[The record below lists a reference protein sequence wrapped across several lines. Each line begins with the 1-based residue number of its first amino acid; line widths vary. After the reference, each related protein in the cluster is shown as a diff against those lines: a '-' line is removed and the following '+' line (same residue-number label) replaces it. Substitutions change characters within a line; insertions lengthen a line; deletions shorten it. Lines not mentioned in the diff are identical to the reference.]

1 MSKYSFFDD
10 FDDYYDFNKN
20 TNHKNYGNAYGYG
33 YGNYYNS
40 YNTKFYNY
48 NNTVP
53 SVINPDISYWDSVDI
68 LGNSIETSDQII
80 RTINKNKDFWDADLN
95 NKYRQFLSSNFSL
108 EEENAESPY
117 FTDGILNHDSDS
129 DDQLSFK
136 EYISS
141 NKIADAF
148 NNQIKKELNSDEH
161 IKYVNSL
168 YDYMSD
174 ALIHD
179 DVSNFVRQ
187 RIQYVNNDDG
197 GENGFHKMI
206 DHVKRNISLNTLN
219 SSEIL
224 TSDDLKMMKIDL
236 YKNFYNKEMQFSIE
250 NDKSWWFKMLSNMD
264 NYMMKMI
271 TNGSKINSTI
281 MANNLFDSAVKSL
294 YEYCK
299 MSYETTGEMPNMKNE
314 LSNDN
319 NSKDSEDDS
328 NQKGDEQSNGI
339 PQALKD
345 MMDKNNSE
353 AFQKSL
359 DEINQMNDIMSS
371 LGIDASKAG
380 DKDINDIKSI
390 AKELS
395 NVKINKN
402 DIEKFVKSSIKSFN
416 NAFKGH
422 RHTNEEDFFEAE
434 EIEDFTDY
442 HLLSNEA
449 LFDEMSVVNSR
460 YSMKY
465 DIYVDCSGSMDGE
478 VYYGEAEMKRISLAK
493 ILAYK
498 MNKMNLIGDIYGF
511 ESHVYQ
517 IKDIMNELSAN
528 GGTSIDACVRNIQ
541 ETGRPSIILSDGDD
555 TIKIDDTNVFLF
567 TICSSCRGEGLYNM
581 AENSRAIH
589 YQNGSFYKYK
599 SNGSDKNKSASVDY
613 SNPF

>member
-10 FDDYYDFNKN
+10 FDDYYDLYKN
-20 TNHKNYGNAYGYG
+20 TNNNNYGNGYG
-33 YGNYYNS
+33 YEYGSYYNS
-40 YNTKFYNY
+40 YKNKFYNY

-68 LGNSIETSDQII
+68 LGNSIEKSDQII
-80 RTINKNKDFWDADLN
+80 RVINKNKDFGDPDLN
-95 NKYRQFLSSNFSL
+95 AKYREFLSSNFYL
-108 EEENAESPY
+108 ESEDAETSY
-117 FTDGILNHDSDS
+117 FTDGILGHDSDNE
-129 DDQLSFK
+129 DQHSFK

-141 NKIADAF
+141 NKIEDVF
-148 NNQIKKELNSDEH
+148 NSKITKELNSDEH

-179 DVSNFVRQ
+179 DIKNFVDQ
-187 RIQYVNNDDG
+187 RIQYI
-197 GENGFHKMI
+197 GEYGCENIFHQMI
-206 DHVKRNISLNTLN
+206 DNVKRNISLNTLN

-236 YKNFYNKEMQFSIE
+236 YKNFYNKEMQFSVE

-314 LSNDN
+314 LSNNN
-319 NSKDSEDDS
+319 NSKDSGDNS
-328 NQKGDEQSNGI
+328 NEKGDEQNNEI

-416 NAFKGH
+416 SAFKGH

-442 HLLSNEA
+442 HLLSNEV

-465 DIYVDCSGSMDGE
+465 DIYVDCSGSMDSE
-478 VYYGEAEMKRISLAK
+478 VYYGEAQMKRISLAK

-528 GGTSIDACVRNIQ
+528 GGTSIDACVRNIR

-599 SNGSDKNKSASVDY
+599 SNENNKSASVDY
-613 SNPF
+613 NNPF

>member
-10 FDDYYDFNKN
+10 FDDYYDLYKN
-20 TNHKNYGNAYGYG
+20 TNNNNYGNRYGS
-33 YGNYYNS
+33 YYNS
-40 YNTKFYNY
+40 YKNNFYNY

-53 SVINPDISYWDSVDI
+53 SVINPYISYWDSVDI
-68 LGNSIETSDQII
+68 LGNSIEKSDQII
-80 RTINKNKDFWDADLN
+80 RIINKNKDFPNPGDTDLN
-95 NKYRQFLSSNFSL
+95 NKYKEFLSSNFYL
-108 EEENAESPY
+108 ESENPEISY
-117 FTDGILNHDSDS
+117 FTNGILCHDPDNE
-129 DDQLSFK
+129 DQYSFK

-141 NKIADAF
+141 NKIENAF
-148 NNQIKKELNSDEH
+148 DSKITKELNSDEH

-168 YDYMSD
+168 YDYMSN
-174 ALIHD
+174 ALFDEGIQ
-179 DVSNFVRQ
+179 NFVNQ
-187 RIQYVNNDDG
+187 RIEYIGNNDR
-197 GENGFHKMI
+197 EIIFHQMI
-206 DHVKRNISLNTLN
+206 DNVKRNISLNTLN

-224 TSDDLKMMKIDL
+224 SSDDLKMMKIDL
-236 YKNFYNKEMQFSIE
+236 YKNFYNKEMQFSVE
-250 NDKSWWFKMLSNMD
+250 NDKSWWFKMLSNID

-299 MSYETTGEMPNMKNE
+299 MSYETTGKMPNMKNE
-314 LSNDN
+314 LSNN
-319 NSKDSEDDS
+319 NNFKDSGDDS
-328 NQKGDEQSNGI
+328 NEKGDEESNEI

-465 DIYVDCSGSMDGE
+465 DIYVDCSGSMDSE

-511 ESHVYQ
+511 ESNVYQ

-528 GGTSIDACVRNIQ
+528 GGTSIDACVRNIR

-555 TIKIDDTNVFLF
+555 TIKIDDTNAFLF

-599 SNGSDKNKSASVDY
+599 SNENNKSASVDY
-613 SNPF
+613 NNPF

>member
-10 FDDYYDFNKN
+10 FDDYYDLYKN
-20 TNHKNYGNAYGYG
+20 TNNNNYGNGYG
-33 YGNYYNS
+33 YEYGSYYNS
-40 YNTKFYNY
+40 YKNKFYNY

-68 LGNSIETSDQII
+68 LGNSIEKSDQII
-80 RTINKNKDFWDADLN
+80 RVINKNKDFGDPDLN
-95 NKYRQFLSSNFSL
+95 AKYREFLSSNFYL
-108 EEENAESPY
+108 ESEDAETSY
-117 FTDGILNHDSDS
+117 FTDEILSHDSDNE
-129 DDQLSFK
+129 DQNSFK
-136 EYISS
+136 KYISS
-141 NKIADAF
+141 NKIEDVF
-148 NNQIKKELNSDEH
+148 NSKITKELNSDKH

-179 DVSNFVRQ
+179 DIKNFVDQ
-187 RIQYVNNDDG
+187 RIQYI
-197 GENGFHKMI
+197 GENSCENIFHQMI
-206 DHVKRNISLNTLN
+206 DNVKRNISLNTLN

-236 YKNFYNKEMQFSIE
+236 YKNFYNKEMQFSVE

-314 LSNDN
+314 LSNNN
-319 NSKDSEDDS
+319 NSKDSGDDS
-328 NQKGDEQSNGI
+328 NEKGDEQNNEI

-416 NAFKGH
+416 SAFKGH

-442 HLLSNEA
+442 HLLSNEV

-465 DIYVDCSGSMDGE
+465 DIYVDCSGSMDSE
-478 VYYGEAEMKRISLAK
+478 VYYGEAQMKRISLAK

-528 GGTSIDACVRNIQ
+528 GGTSIDACVRNIR

-599 SNGSDKNKSASVDY
+599 SNENNKSASVDY
-613 SNPF
+613 NNPF